1 MLWALLRLG
10 SAPVTRCDRGQP
22 IRDPGC
28 LEMGEFAALWEAQL
42 AVAGSNSQKMC
53 SVIAEINY
61 RSWTAV

>member
-1 MLWALLRLG
+1 
-10 SAPVTRCDRGQP
+10 
-22 IRDPGC
+22 
-28 LEMGEFAALWEAQL
+28 MGEFAALWEAQL